1 MSQDSNTQNS
11 GAAALID
18 EMKKFAK
25 LAEELQKQTKNSREQ
40 GYSGKGHNIW

>member
-1 MSQDSNTQNS
+1 MSQQSTTENS

-25 LAEELQKQTKNSREQ
+25 LAEELEKQTKESSEQ

>member
-1 MSQDSNTQNS
+1 MSQQSTNQKS

-25 LAEELQKQTKNSREQ
+25 LAEELEKQTKDSSEQ
-40 GYSGKGHNIW
+40 GYSGKGNNIW

>member
-1 MSQDSNTQNS
+1 MYQQSKTENS

-25 LAEELQKQTKNSREQ
+25 LAEELEKQTKESREQ